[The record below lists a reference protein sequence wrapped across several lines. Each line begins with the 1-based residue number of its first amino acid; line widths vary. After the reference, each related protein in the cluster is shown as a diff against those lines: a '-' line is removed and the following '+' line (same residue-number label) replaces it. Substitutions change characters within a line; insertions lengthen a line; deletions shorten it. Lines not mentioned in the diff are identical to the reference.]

1 MLRRFRKEAPTQPIY
16 HPVFGLALVGDLLE
30 QGKTHDAIAFCDYF
44 RESGIDCVKLIL
56 DWGRIY
62 RRFGRKGLAADY
74 FKKVLLLDPSNCE
87 AAEKL
92 KELGE
97 LTVRVDG
104 T

>member
-1 MLRRFRKEAPTQPIY
+1 M
-16 HPVFGLALVGDLLE
+16 
-30 QGKTHDAIAFCDYF
+30 
-44 RESGIDCVKLIL
+44 IL

-62 RRFGRKGLAADY
+62 LRFGRKGLAADY
-74 FKKVLLLDPSNCE
+74 LKKVLLLDPSNGE

-97 LTVRVDG
+97 LNEKADG